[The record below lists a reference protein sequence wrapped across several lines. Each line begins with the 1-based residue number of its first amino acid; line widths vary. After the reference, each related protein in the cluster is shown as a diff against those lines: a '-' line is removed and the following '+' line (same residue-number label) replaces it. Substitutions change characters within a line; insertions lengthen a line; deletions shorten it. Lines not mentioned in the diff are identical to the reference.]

1 MKNYYFVS
9 WNHGNGIY
17 CTNLAT
23 AESAA
28 DVYKAYAER
37 GEVTV
42 RPAEDRE
49 IESAKRLNHLSAGM
63 MQFTVKCKSGR

>member
-9 WNHGNGIY
+9 WNHGDGIY

-28 DVYKAYAER
+28 DVYKEYAEYN
-37 GEVTV
+37 EVTV
-42 RPAEDRE
+42 RRAED
-49 IESAKRLNHLSAGM
+49 
-63 MQFTVKCKSGR
+63 